1 MKTSTALGV
10 VFGVIVLTVAGLFLK
25 AWILGIILS
34 WFSVSL
40 TIWQNLLIIILA
52 DLITGKLNVSSK
64 SSN

>member
-10 VFGVIVLTVAGLFLK
+10 VFGAIVLTVAGLFLK

-52 DLITGKLNVSSK
+52 DLITGNFKVSTK
-64 SSN
+64 N

>member
-1 MKTSTALGV
+1 MKPKNALGV
-10 VFGVIVLTVAGLFLK
+10 VFAAIVLCVAGLFLK

-52 DLITGKLNVSSK
+52 DLITGNFKISSK
-64 SSN
+64 

>member
-10 VFGVIVLTVAGLFLK
+10 VFGAIVLTVAGLFLK

>member
-1 MKTSTALGV
+1 MKPKNALGV
-10 VFGVIVLTVAGLFLK
+10 RLAAIFLCVAGLFLK

-52 DLITGKLNVSSK
+52 DLITGNFKISSK
-64 SSN
+64 

>member
-10 VFGVIVLTVAGLFLK
+10 AFGVIVLATAGLFFQ

-40 TIWQNLLIIILA
+40 TIWQNFLIVLLA
-52 DLITGKLNVSSK
+52 NMITYNSGGSSK
-64 SSN
+64 

>member
-1 MKTSTALGV
+1 MKPKTALGV
-10 VFGVIVLTVAGLFLK
+10 VLGAVVFAIAGLFLK

-52 DLITGKLNVSSK
+52 DLITGKIKVSSK
-64 SSN
+64 

>member
-10 VFGVIVLTVAGLFLK
+10 VSGAIVLCVAGLFLK

-52 DLITGKLNVSSK
+52 DLITGNFKISSK
-64 SSN
+64 

>member
-1 MKTSTALGV
+1 MKDSTALGV
-10 VFGVIVLTVAGLFLK
+10 VFGAIVLTVAGLFLK

-52 DLITGKLNVSSK
+52 DLITGKIKVSTK
-64 SSN
+64 